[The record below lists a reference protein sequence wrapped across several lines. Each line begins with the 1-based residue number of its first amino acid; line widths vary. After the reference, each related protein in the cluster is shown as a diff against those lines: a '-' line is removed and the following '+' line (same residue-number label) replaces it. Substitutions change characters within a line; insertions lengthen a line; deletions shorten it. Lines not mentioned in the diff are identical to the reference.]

1 MNCTTITAAM
11 KFATSKLSAA
21 GIQEPRLD
29 SKILLCH
36 AAKIDQLTILSNPER
51 LLSSES
57 IKIFDELIQRRALR
71 EPVSHLVGQRE
82 FWSLPFKVSQDVF
95 DPRPESE
102 ILVQAA
108 IDSIKNKEKVISA
121 LDIGTGSGCLI
132 ISLLRELPLA
142 SGVGVDI
149 SEPAL
154 CIARSNAE
162 QNLVGDRI
170 KFIKSSWGEDL
181 SERFDII
188 ITNPPYI
195 PIREKHLLEPEVA
208 HYEPGLAL
216 FGGCDGLSAYHHLCF
231 HLLKLLKP
239 EGIVIIECG
248 KGQAQSVIKIF
259 TDSSF
264 IHLKTLL
271 DLNAVERCCIF
282 EKGQN

>member
-1 MNCTTITAAM
+1 VNCTTITAAM
-11 KFATSKLSAA
+11 KYATSKLSAA

-36 AAKIDQLTILSNPER
+36 AAKIEQLIILSNPER
-51 LLSSES
+51 LLSPET
-57 IKIFDELIQRRALR
+57 IKLFDELIQRRALR

-82 FWSLPFKVSQDVF
+82 FWSLPFKVSPDVL

-108 IDSIKNKEKVISA
+108 IDSIENKEKVISA
-121 LDIGTGSGCLI
+121 LDVGTGSGCLI

-162 QNLVGDRI
+162 HNLVSDRI
-170 KFIKSSWGEDL
+170 KFIRSSWGEGL

-188 ITNPPYI
+188 ISNPPYI
-195 PIREKHLLEPEVA
+195 PIKEKHLLEPEVS

-216 FGGCDGLSAYHHLCF
+216 FGGYDGLASYRQLCF
-231 HLLKLLKP
+231 SLLKLLKP
-239 EGIVIIECG
+239 NGVVIIECG
-248 KGQAQSVIKIF
+248 KGQAQSVIQIF
-259 TDSSF
+259 NDSSF

-271 DLNAVERCCIF
+271 DLNDVERCCIF
-282 EKGQN
+282 GKG